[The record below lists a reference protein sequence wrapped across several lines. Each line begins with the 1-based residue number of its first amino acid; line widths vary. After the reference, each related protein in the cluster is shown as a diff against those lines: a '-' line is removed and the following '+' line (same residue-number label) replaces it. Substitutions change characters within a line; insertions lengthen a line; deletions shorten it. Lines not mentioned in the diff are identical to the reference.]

1 MKKDCFNSI
10 EDLPIWNWW
19 KIAETGNLGYLYK
32 DEKEYNSNDNSLVEL
47 WSKIQD
53 EYLDEFGITD
63 DFKEMLTLK
72 KRWINQKANFL
83 ITGERFLL
91 NEIEEIEI
99 DLKEIEQGGVTVK
112 KDETVIM
119 LEEKLGRELEPKN
132 MSVKKYYNYI
142 NYYSKKR

>member
-19 KIAETGNLGYLYK
+19 KIAESGSLGYLYK
-32 DEKEYNSNDNSLVEL
+32 DEEKHKENDNSVIDL
-47 WSKIQD
+47 WVSIQD
-53 EYLDEFGITD
+53 EYLEEFGITA
-63 DFKEMLTLK
+63 DFREMLTLK
-72 KRWINQKANFL
+72 KRWVNQKAEYL

-99 DLKEIEQGGVTVK
+99 DLKEIETLSVSLD
-112 KDETVIM
+112 KDNTTIM
-119 LEEKLGRELEPKN
+119 LEEKLGRELNPKK
-132 MSVKKYYNYI
+132 MSVKKYYKYI

>member
-1 MKKDCFNSI
+1 MKRYESI

-19 KIAETGNLGYLYK
+19 KIAETGQLGYLYK
-32 DEKEYNSNDNSLVEL
+32 DEKEYNKHDNSLVEL

-53 EYLDEFGITD
+53 EYLEEFGITD

-72 KRWINQKANFL
+72 KRWITQKANFL

-99 DLKEIEQGGVTVK
+99 DLKEIENTNITVK
-112 KDETVIM
+112 KDDTVIM
-119 LEEKLGRELEPKN
+119 LEEKLGRELEPKK
-132 MSVKKYYNYI
+132 MSVKKYYSYI

>member
-10 EDLPIWNWW
+10 ENLPIWNWW
-19 KIAETGNLGYLYK
+19 KISESGSLGYLYK
-32 DEKEYNSNDNSLVEL
+32 DENKHKENDNSLIDL
-47 WSKIQD
+47 WVSIQD
-53 EYLDEFGITD
+53 EYLEEFGITA
-63 DFKEMLTLK
+63 DFREVLTLK
-72 KRWINQKANFL
+72 KRWVNQKAEYL

-99 DLKEIEQGGVTVK
+99 DLKELDSAGVSVK
-112 KDETVIM
+112 KDDTLIM
-119 LEEKLGRELEPKN
+119 LEEKLSRELNPKE